1 MIFLNNNVSSRVINA
16 SYEFSKNKNC
26 DLLNIINK
34 HSYSIETIKDT
45 YNWINEELFL
55 EIISFLENNFKEK
68 NIVYEIGLYSSP
80 YWGELSN
87 VFKAIGNVKAIVLE
101 FDKFYSYFFKKKTYK
116 ILDKDATSIS
126 LEIDKT
132 NKFGYYAFN
141 FALGAVYSTPKL
153 WGGEDLIISKLSK
166 DIYKISFEQNPSLF
180 TNQKS
185 FSNYSPR
192 LITDIINSLEKSNHL
207 VEEKNKELQ
216 TAYLK
221 LKNSFNDMLI
231 SEKMATLGFLSAGI
245 AHEIN
250 NPLSFIISNFRVLNK
265 YFNNIINSIPSDF
278 ETYKKDIPKIFKET
292 EEGLTRVKNLVS
304 DINYLAHPGT
314 SSFIPCNIEK
324 LIESAITLTKN
335 LHNNFIK
342 INTIYKHDTKIECI
356 PSSISQVLVNML
368 INSIQAIKETKLE
381 NPTINIKTTNDNNYL
396 YIHIEDN
403 GKGIDYKNE
412 LNIFEPFFT
421 TKNPGEGT
429 GLGLSTSLAIIK
441 NHNGNIELLK
451 TDKGATFKI
460 SIPLKHNKNQ
470 ASLFNI

>member
-1 MIFLNNNVSSRVINA
+1 MLYLNNNVSARVINA
-16 SYEFSKNKNC
+16 AYEYAKQKNIE
-26 DLLNIINK
+26 LLSILNK
-34 HSYSIETIKDT
+34 HSYSLETIKDT
-45 YNWINEELFL
+45 YNWINEDLFI
-55 EIISFLENNFKEK
+55 EFLDYIEKNYLEK
-68 NIVYEIGLYSSP
+68 NISYEIGLSSSL
-80 YWGELSN
+80 YWGELTN
-87 VFKAIGNVKAIVLE
+87 VFKAIGNIKAIALE
-101 FDKFYSYFFKKKTYK
+101 FDKFYSYFFKKKSYK
-116 ILDKDATSIS
+116 IIEKDEESIS
-126 LEIDKT
+126 IEYYFT
-132 NKFGYYAFN
+132 NKLNYFAFN
-141 FALGAVYSTPKL
+141 FVLGAMCSIPKL
-153 WGGEDLIISKLSK
+153 WGGEDIILSKLANNVF
-166 DIYKISFEQNPSLF
+166 KISFEQNPSLF
-180 TNQKS
+180 TNQKT

-192 LITDIINSLEKSNHL
+192 LINDIINSLEKSNQL
-207 VEEKNKELQ
+207 VEEKNKELHN
-216 TAYLK
+216 AYLK

-265 YFNNIINSIPSDF
+265 YFNNIINYIPSEF
-278 ETYKKDIPKIFKET
+278 ENYKKDIPNIFKET

-314 SSFIPCNIEK
+314 NSFIPCNIEK

-342 INTIYKHDTKIECI
+342 INTIYKHNTKIECI

-368 INSIQAIKETKLE
+368 INSIQSIKENNTKD
-381 NPTINIKTTNDNNYL
+381 NFINISTSNDDNNI
-396 YIHIEDN
+396 YIQIEDN
-403 GKGIDYKNE
+403 GKGIDNKNC

-451 TDKGATFKI
+451 KTQGAAFKI
-460 SIPLKHNKNQ
+460 TIPLKHDKNQ
-470 ASLFNI
+470 ANLF